1 MTHFWTRASVIA
13 LAGAA
18 LGACTTP
25 QYPLQ
30 EGAPRGEP
38 LTMPTPNFPIVQP
51 APAAQEAPPVATA
64 APTSTAPVT
73 SAPLPAPGVSTTA
86 APTPV
91 SSQPLAPLSTPVAL
105 PPPASEPVRM
115 VPTTV
120 TETKSVPIADGKVV
134 SVQGKPQAYVV
145 KRGDH
150 IDAIARKLGTTR
162 TQLVKDNDLKKP
174 YRIQPGDTLSGPSR
188 TQKAYVVESGDTL
201 YAVARRFSVKAA
213 TLADENDISVN
224 AGLRP
229 GQKLTLPSGYHDVG
243 AGTRTVATTRT
254 VMRPAPAPVQTATQT
269 VVQTQTQPAPAPIS
283 AVPIAT
289 RTTTEVVPA
298 PRPYTPP
305 PAAVTPKPYTPAP
318 SPYAAAPRPYTP
330 PAAAPVTP
338 KPYTP
343 APSPY
348 VPAPRPYTP
357 PAATPYSPSTG
368 ASMVQSSAPPTD
380 AEVAAAG
387 AGKFIQPVTGTV
399 ISAYGPKDGGQRNDG
414 VNIAAPA
421 GTSIRAAASGEVVYA
436 GDQVPGFGNLV
447 LVKHDG
453 GWVTAYAHM
462 GRVDVKMRDMVA
474 QGQQIGQVGSTGGV
488 TQPQLHF
495 EVRYAPTQ
503 QDKARPIDPQLV
515 LPR

>member
-1 MTHFWTRASVIA
+1 MTHFWTRSSVIA

-30 EGAPRGEP
+30 EGAPRGQP
-38 LTMPTPNFPIVQP
+38 LTMPTPNFPIVESTP
-51 APAAQEAPPVATA
+51 MAQEPPPVATA
-64 APTSTAPVT
+64 APSSTAPVT
-73 SAPLPAPGVSTTA
+73 STPLPAPGTSTAA

-91 SSQPLAPLSTPVAL
+91 ASQPLAPLAAPAPVQ
-105 PPPASEPVRM
+105 M
-115 VPTTV
+115 IPTTV
-120 TETKSVPIADGKVV
+120 TETKTVPIADGKVV
-134 SVQGKPQAYVV
+134 SVKGKPEVYVV
-145 KRGDH
+145 RKGDH
-150 IDAIARKLGTTR
+150 VDAIARKLGTTR

-188 TQKAYVVESGDTL
+188 TEKAYVVESGDTL
-201 YAVARRFSVKAA
+201 YAIARRFSVKASK
-213 TLADENDISVN
+213 LADENDMSLN
-224 AGLRP
+224 ASLRP
-229 GQKLTLPSGYHDVG
+229 GQKLTLPSGYHDIG

-254 VMRPAPAPVQTATQT
+254 VMKPAPAPLPTATQA
-269 VVQTQTQPAPAPIS
+269 VVQTQTQPAP
-283 AVPIAT
+283 V
-289 RTTTEVVPA
+289 RTTLAPTPVQTTTTTTTTVATPAPRPYAPPTTVATPAPRPYAPPITTPA

-305 PAAVTPKPYTPAP
+305 VAKPYTPPPATTVTPKPYTPAP
-318 SPYAAAPRPYTP
+318 SPYTPPSTARPYSSATP
-330 PAAAPVTP
+330 PI
-338 KPYTP
+338 
-343 APSPY
+343 
-348 VPAPRPYTP
+348 
-357 PAATPYSPSTG
+357 
-368 ASMVQSSAPPTD
+368 VQSSAPPTD

-387 AGKFIQPVTGTV
+387 AGRFIQPVTGTV
-399 ISAYGPKDGGQRNDG
+399 LSAYGPKDGGQRNDG

-421 GTSIRAAASGEVVYA
+421 GTPIRAAASGEVVYA

-447 LVKHDG
+447 LIKHDG

-462 GRVDVKMRDMVA
+462 GRVDVKMRDMVS

-495 EVRYAPTQ
+495 EVRYAPTP